1 MADAPLLPLVARVD
15 ETASPCH
22 GAANP
27 METVMSSVHTS
38 SESATGS
45 RRCRPGR

>member
-1 MADAPLLPLVARVD
+1 MVDAPLLPLVARVD

-22 GAANP
+22 GAASP
-27 METVMSSVHTS
+27 METEMSSVLAS

-45 RRCRPGR
+45 RR